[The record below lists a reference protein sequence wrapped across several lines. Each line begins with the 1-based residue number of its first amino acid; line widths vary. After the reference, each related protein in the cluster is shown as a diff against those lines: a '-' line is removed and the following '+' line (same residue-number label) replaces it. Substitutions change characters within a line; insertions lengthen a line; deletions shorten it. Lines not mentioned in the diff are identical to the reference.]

1 MRSVVNH
8 ASTYAHSLE
17 PERPRE
23 AALGVGIVTSL
34 LSSRVHSNLR
44 RKLLRSFQPPP
55 PAPPTHRKGAAGV
68 SPLHPARVSLVDG
81 PVGGGLGYGYAGRGD
96 ERKGGRDAPDL
107 AGSVPHLW
115 SDRTVHMRNTNGV
128 VPVLSSELK
137 RKQDFNA
144 FAPNGMRLFVFP
156 SQHMCAAE
164 PRGFPASRR
173 RATARNGIPDSS
185 AGSAPCKPT
194 QASACPI
201 VFAISCSAS
210 TPIMSTVPCVDSTR
224 SRCRRGDERG
234 GL

>member
-1 MRSVVNH
+1 M
-8 ASTYAHSLE
+8 
-17 PERPRE
+17 
-23 AALGVGIVTSL
+23 

-115 SDRTVHMRNTNGV
+115 SDRTVHMQNTNCFV
-128 VPVLSSELK
+128 HVLSSEFK
-137 RKQDFNA
+137 RRREFNA
-144 FAPNGMRLFVFP
+144 FAPNGLRLFFSP

-164 PRGFPASRR
+164 PRGFRASRR
-173 RATARNGIPDSS
+173 RATACNGIPDSS
-185 AGSAPCKPT
+185 AGSAPCEPT

-201 VFAISCSAS
+201 MFAISCSAD
-210 TPIMSTVPCVDSTR
+210 TTKVSTVTCVDSTR
-224 SRCRRGDERG
+224 PRGRQGDERG